1 MRIYSPSP
9 IDQINRW
16 PWWWWRCRLL
26 SDDQAVSE
34 FPYRLLVPVVVRCA
48 RNNRWSIEC
57 GWLYAS
63 KCREFTIIQFEIVK
77 NCFDNEETSS
87 FLLVVV
93 ITFPL
98 FILSFYI
105 ILKYMC
111 LCLCLSIL
119 YPELG
124 FKFVLYYFYNNTN
137 VYFLHPVAK
146 LNWKSFSQNINCI
159 RCQIV
164 FKCVPLHHT
173 PLLPFRTAKDA
184 KGQMS
189 VSPAKIKKKPSHSTD
204 STEKPVSAQAWR
216 CIMTLVKTFSPGQ
229 SVVISARGRNDATDR
244 SPLRLLRRVLQL
256 QYFPCS
262 FSKCQ
267 SFDTACDAICA
278 LQTHT
283 HCTRCRCRPHIFMI
297 FHIQSRCIGRALCN
311 RLRCRLQF
319 ATLYR
324 HQQRAQRGNKREP
337 ASGRFGSEMGK
348 KRPTNASMFSQ
359 MSHHWHITRF

>member
-34 FPYRLLVPVVVRCA
+34 FPYRLLVSVVVRCA

-119 YPELG
+119 YPDLG

-189 VSPAKIKKKPSHSTD
+189 VSPAKIKKTLSQHRQHRKTCFCASMAMHNDISENIFPGTKRRDICAGTERCYRSPAATFATKGVAIAILSVFVFQMSVVRYGMRCDLCTADTHTAHGAGAGRTFSWFSTSNPVASGAHYAIVCAVGCNLLHYTGTSSGHSAVT
-204 STEKPVSAQAWR
+204 SGNQPPVVSAAKW
-216 CIMTLVKTFSPGQ
+216 
-229 SVVISARGRNDATDR
+229 A
-244 SPLRLLRRVLQL
+244 
-256 QYFPCS
+256 
-262 FSKCQ
+262 
-267 SFDTACDAICA
+267 
-278 LQTHT
+278 
-283 HCTRCRCRPHIFMI
+283 
-297 FHIQSRCIGRALCN
+297 
-311 RLRCRLQF
+311 
-319 ATLYR
+319 
-324 HQQRAQRGNKREP
+324 
-337 ASGRFGSEMGK
+337 K